1 MEDGYKLQVTSKKY
15 KNYTNYTWQ
24 TCVTQKIQTTPAR
37 SCKFQNCHP
46 PPKKKE
52 TQDHNGGPATKC
64 VVSNISG
71 RPSCRWK
78 SQGPWGGGKTK
89 RTIWLEVSTLWN
101 YELVSWGDELPNI
114 WKTWKMFHTTNQSCV
129 NAVQTIVIIR
139 KVVGW
144 LGLDANAPRDPGIHI
159 HTLALWVNVYTRFWW
174 F

>member
-78 SQGPWGGGKTK
+78 SQGPWGGEKTK
-89 RTIWLEVSTLWN
+89 KN
-101 YELVSWGDELPNI
+101 HLVGGFNPL
-114 WKTWKMFHTTNQSCV
+114 K
-129 NAVQTIVIIR
+129 
-139 KVVGW
+139 
-144 LGLDANAPRDPGIHI
+144 
-159 HTLALWVNVYTRFWW
+159 LWVSQLGWWTSQYMENMKNVPYHQPVMCECGPNNCDNSQGCWLAGIGCQCT
-174 F
+174 